1 MFEFVIPAIIIG
13 STILAILGFY
23 ASRLN
28 LSTLTFAVAH
38 SALAGAALALIL
50 DIDMIILALV
60 FSLITGVILGYSSSK
75 ISSETLNNIAMTLF
89 SLYNAIAVLAIY
101 LSNTLVLATTRLS
114 GLLWG
119 SILAVTLD
127 KFIVLVVIAV
137 LLGVYVSSFRHHLD
151 ALLFDLKLAEAEGID
166 VILHSMIII
175 ILMSIS
181 IALMLKIVGGFLVF
195 TLVYAPIL
203 AATCIASRANIQ
215 LLISAVIS
223 SISGLSGIGLSFIYD
238 LPVGASIALAASII
252 TVASV
257 IIAIVRNYM
266 LKRAIISKT

>member
-1 MFEFVIPAIIIG
+1 VFEFVIPAIIIG